1 LGGHAAINHGVV
13 SNQSAKEEA
22 FASHER
28 GVPRKTSC
36 KLEGERGAQEG
47 EAWSKARRG
56 RVERYHSSM
65 ASSEVYAQANDSG
78 DNASKEI
85 EMFSW
90 RELTKR
96 RRVPLP
102 SRCLVLSWWT
112 RKSSNGRMTSAFIP
126 GL

>member
-1 LGGHAAINHGVV
+1 MNYSIV

-28 GVPRKTSC
+28 EVPRKTSC
-36 KLEGERGAQEG
+36 KLEGERGAQERG
-47 EAWSKARRG
+47 AWSKARRG
-56 RVERYHSSM
+56 RVDRYPSSM
-65 ASSEVYAQANDSG
+65 ASSEVGAQANDNG
-78 DNASKEI
+78 DDVSNEI
-85 EMFSW
+85 EMFAW

-112 RKSSNGRMTSAFIP
+112 RKSINGRITSAFIP